1 MLKISPSVL
10 MLALA
15 LCSSDGALAQVD
27 RSGGANAQL
36 AMQYQQLQAEKTQL
50 QSDNVKLKTD
60 LDAIKKQLD
69 AQAQQLRT
77 LKTGAGGAQAALAA
91 AQATGQHTEQNL
103 TQTTA
108 KLQELISRFREMA
121 TTLRQVE
128 AAQATG
134 QHTEQNLTQT
144 TAKLQELI
152 SRFREMATTLRQVEA
167 ERADLQQQ
175 LSRGT
180 SALDQCAQ
188 RNEQLYQINAEVLNR
203 YEHESAFS
211 RLAAAEP
218 FTRLKRTQIENI
230 ALEDRQRAEAF
241 RMQRAAPSTPPAK

>member
-1 MLKISPSVL
+1 MLKISLSVL
-10 MLALA
+10 ILTLA
-15 LCSSDGALAQVD
+15 LCSSDIALAQVE

-36 AMQYQQLQAEKTQL
+36 ALQYQQLQAEKTQL

-91 AQATGQHTEQNL
+91 AQATGQRTEQNL

-121 TTLRQVE
+121 
-128 AAQATG
+128 A
-134 QHTEQNLTQT
+134 
-144 TAKLQELI
+144 
-152 SRFREMATTLRQVEA
+152 TLRQVEA
-167 ERADLQQQ
+167 ERTDLQQQ

-188 RNEQLYQINAEVLNR
+188 RNEQLYQVNAEVLNR
-203 YEHESAFS
+203 YEHEGVFS

-230 ALEDRQRAEAF
+230 ALEDRQRAEAL

>member
-128 AAQATG
+128 A
-134 QHTEQNLTQT
+134 
-144 TAKLQELI
+144 
-152 SRFREMATTLRQVEA
+152 

>member
-1 MLKISPSVL
+1 MLKINPWAV
-10 MLALA
+10 MLALS
-15 LCSSDGALAQVD
+15 LCGSHTALAQVE

-50 QSDNVKLKTD
+50 QSDNAKLKAD

-69 AQAQQLRT
+69 SQAQQLKT
-77 LKTGAGGAQAALAA
+77 LKAGAGGAQAALAA
-91 AQATGQHTEQNL
+91 AQATGQ
-103 TQTTA
+103 
-108 KLQELISRFREMA
+108 R
-121 TTLRQVE
+121 
-128 AAQATG
+128 
-134 QHTEQNLTQT
+134 TEQNLTQT

-175 LSRGT
+175 VSRGT
-180 SALDQCAQ
+180 AALDQCSQ

-203 YEHESAFS
+203 YEHDGPFS

-218 FTRLKRTQIENI
+218 FTRIKRTQIENI
-230 ALEDRQRAEAF
+230 ALEDRQRAAAL
-241 RMQRAAPSTPPAK
+241 RMQRAASATPPAK

>member
-1 MLKISPSVL
+1 MLKISSSVVI
-10 MLALA
+10 LALA
-15 LCSSDGALAQVD
+15 LPSSHSALAQVE
-27 RSGGANAQL
+27 RGGGANAQL
-36 AMQYQQLQAEKTQL
+36 AMQYQQLQTEKTQL
-50 QSDNVKLKTD
+50 QSDNVKLKAE

-77 LKTGAGGAQAALAA
+77 FKAGAGGAQAALAA
-91 AQATGQHTEQNL
+91 AQATGQ
-103 TQTTA
+103 
-108 KLQELISRFREMA
+108 R
-121 TTLRQVE
+121 
-128 AAQATG
+128 
-134 QHTEQNLTQT
+134 TEQNLTQT

-167 ERADLQQQ
+167 ERTDLQQQ

-180 SALDQCAQ
+180 AALDQCAQ
-188 RNEQLYQINAEVLNR
+188 RNEQLYQVNAEVLNR
-203 YEHESAFS
+203 YEHEGAFS

-230 ALEDRQRAEAF
+230 ALEDRQRAEAL